1 MSNPKPDDLLSSW
14 WESNEEPPKELV
26 SLILDLGKRA
36 LSYRARTYGQPITE
50 QIIEETAQNVWLALI
65 ARRQDSVAE
74 TPTFHDLIRLVRRKA
89 TSIQREA
96 ARSYLQNVPQDLV
109 AEPIDAHGE
118 DGIQDVIVSSGQ
130 EPLQTQKIDAL
141 QRLRGRFADHSPDKG
156 QKRSKSRYNRR
167 NNPEHQANVRT
178 LCRLTGWFQQ
188 DIANYLGVNVNRLR
202 DCYYRGY
209 PLPPKASARL
219 EEGIHLAQR
228 RTEGWDWQQLLK
240 AGSEETGKNPVAF
253 RYYLASILGVS
264 DRTLR
269 RWINGEHVHGSLRG
283 LNLALAVRAKGW
295 KR

>member
-1 MSNPKPDDLLSSW
+1 MLKPKPDELLASW

-36 LSYRARTYGQPITE
+36 LSYRARTYGQPVTD
-50 QIIEETAQNVWLALI
+50 QIIEETVQNVWLELI
-65 ARRQDSVAE
+65 ARRQDSAAE

-96 ARSYLQNVPQDLV
+96 ARSYLQNVPQDL
-109 AEPIDAHGE
+109 APESIDAHGE

-130 EPLQTQKIDAL
+130 EQVQAQKIDAL
-141 QRLRGRFADHSPDKG
+141 QRLRGRFAERSTDSG
-156 QKRSKSRYNRR
+156 QKRSNRQYNRLT
-167 NNPEHQANVRT
+167 NAEHQANLRT
-178 LCRLTGWFQQ
+178 LFRLTGWFQQ
-188 DIANYLGVNVNRLR
+188 DIANYLGVKVNRLR

-219 EEGIHLAQR
+219 EEGILLAQR
-228 RTEGWDWQQLLK
+228 RTEGWTWQQLLE
-240 AGSEETGKNPVAF
+240 AGSEETGKDPVAF
-253 RYYLASILGVS
+253 RYHLASILGVT

-269 RWINGEHVHGSLRG
+269 RWVNGESNHSSLRG
-283 LNLALAVRAKGW
+283 LNLALAVRARGW